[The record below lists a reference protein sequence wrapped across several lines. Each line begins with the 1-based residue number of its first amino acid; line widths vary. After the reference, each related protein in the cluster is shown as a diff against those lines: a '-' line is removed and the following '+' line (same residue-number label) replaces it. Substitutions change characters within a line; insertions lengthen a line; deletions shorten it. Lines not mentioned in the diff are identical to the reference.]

1 MFQRLAVLAEFQ
13 VRVADAAVQVGDDL
27 GPVRDVVVRP
37 VLHRLQRAFRLL
49 QAFLVLPRALRCD
62 QANIGCLY
70 VEQFGLL
77 YISSD
82 VTVLYNGETSAD
94 TYCDWWN

>member
-1 MFQRLAVLAEFQ
+1 MAGKIVSATPNPQRVHSLLFRDLEVPLVVFQRLGVLAELQ

-49 QAFLVLPRALRCD
+49 QALLVLPRALRCD
-62 QANIGCLY
+62 EANKGCLY
-70 VEQFGLL
+70 IL
-77 YISSD
+77 
-82 VTVLYNGETSAD
+82 
-94 TYCDWWN
+94 